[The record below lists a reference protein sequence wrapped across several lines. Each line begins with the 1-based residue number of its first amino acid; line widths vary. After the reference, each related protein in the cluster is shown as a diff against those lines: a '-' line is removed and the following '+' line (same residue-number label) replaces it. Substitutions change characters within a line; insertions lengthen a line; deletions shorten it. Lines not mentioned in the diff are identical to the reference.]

1 MGRYAHA
8 AFNGFDNTYDMAM
21 GTDGSVVTY
30 KRDDSVANMDKLA
43 RRRKIGKWSSART
56 QTDSNNLSGY
66 SMIWSR

>member
-43 RRRKIGKWSSART
+43 RRRKIGK
-56 QTDSNNLSGY
+56 
-66 SMIWSR
+66 